1 MTRPLSPSHAA
12 TLGRLERELAYY
24 RRECNDL
31 GARLLRLQEEQSSA
45 FREARR
51 SRTVA
56 KLIRE
61 AHRLAD
67 TGVPSDEL
75 AGPVL
80 EIIVDNTMCDRAALL
95 SESPVGSGRFTVL
108 RAIGL
113 GEQPL
118 AVSVVPDPPSF
129 FFTTAQ
135 TPLESPAYELT
146 GILQLPYVLWAYD
159 RSTGYALI
167 IGNRLEANVSRP
179 FEPGDQ
185 ELIEGGLSVYL
196 DVLARRR
203 AEEAQILLMDELNHR
218 VKNILATIEAMV
230 GCSAAEAGSPEE
242 LAEALAGRIAAMAR
256 THDLLTDARWRS
268 ADLGDLVEEEMRPYA
283 VADRVRIAGER
294 QPLNPRA
301 ALSLSLILH
310 ELTTNA
316 VKYGSLSVPEG
327 RVDLSWSRQV
337 HAGGPTLRLVW
348 RESGGPSVTPPVRRG
363 FGTTLI
369 ERAAARDLNGAAR
382 LSFET
387 AGLRC
392 ELEYPLARI
401 SPPAAAMAPRIP
413 ARQRVRDSVREDV
426 LAGTR
431 VLVVE
436 DELMLT
442 MTLERILK
450 GVGAEPVGP
459 ATTVPEALF
468 LAGSERIDAAVLDVN
483 VADEP
488 VFPVADMLRE
498 QGVPFIFAT
507 GYATDSVIP
516 ARHKDVP
523 RLPKPYRQD
532 RLLQM
537 LARAL
542 ARESASGDG

>member
-1 MTRPLSPSHAA
+1 MTRPLGPSHAT

-75 AGPVL
+75 AGPVI

-95 SESPVGSGRFTVL
+95 SESPVGSGLFTVL

-146 GILQLPYVLWAYD
+146 SILQLPYVLWAYD

-242 LAEALAGRIAAMAR
+242 LAEALVGRIAAMAR

-283 VADRVRIAGER
+283 VADRVRVAGER

-327 RVDLSWSRQV
+327 RVDLSWSRQG
-337 HAGGPTLRLVW
+337 HAGGSTLRLVW

-369 ERAAARDLNGAAR
+369 ERAAMRDLNGTAR

-401 SPPAAAMAPRIP
+401 SPPAASMAPRTP
-413 ARQRVRDSVREDV
+413 ARQRVGDSVREDV

-450 GVGAEPVGP
+450 GAGAEPVGP
-459 ATTVPEALF
+459 ATTVAEALF

-488 VFPVADMLRE
+488 VFPVADMLRA

-507 GYATDSVIP
+507 GYATDSVMP

-542 ARESASGDG
+542 ARESASSDG